1 MIEREMLN
9 KNPQVK
15 FEDIADLDMA
25 KLLI

>member
-15 FEDIADLDMA
+15 FEDIADLGEA